1 MNKNLDN
8 YYEIASLVGDN
19 IEVVA
24 YLVATFKLQKN
35 NKIIRDLEVHNFH
48 NYEEIFEKILD
59 MKLKTIQDLC
69 VVFLEIIEA
78 QELQEELII
87 KKVDNTIN
95 IFDFIEEDNGINN
108 Q

>member
-35 NKIIRDLEVHNFH
+35 HKIIRDLEVHNFH

-78 QELQEELII
+78 QELQEEL
-87 KKVDNTIN
+87 KVDNTTN
-95 IFDFIEEDNGINN
+95 IFDFVEEDNGISN

>member
-35 NKIIRDLEVHNFH
+35 HKIIRDLEVHNFH

-59 MKLKTIQDLC
+59 MKFKTIQDLC

-87 KKVDNTIN
+87 KKVDNTTN
-95 IFDFIEEDNGINN
+95 IFNFIGDDDDNNI
-108 Q
+108 